1 MNMKSINC
9 MLLLCLF
16 VFTGCAE
23 SAALV
28 RTDGSRVFE
37 ELSTSTLVPVGDAD
51 LRVTVSLKTHPA
63 GLYSASDLH
72 GTPDYRLLVS
82 IDGQESVLRGSVQ
95 HEYSDAPQFKGP
107 ETGSGVRYRFAKTM
121 RLKGGLHRITVA
133 LPEDKV
139 AVERVV
145 ALKGGE
151 LNRLVVEPVYG
162 KKPGK
167 KRPGMGSAESF
178 TEGIKTLKL
187 ILNGKEL

>member
-1 MNMKSINC
+1 MNMKSINS

-16 VFTGCAE
+16 IFTGCTE
-23 SAALV
+23 SAAAV
-28 RTDGSRVFE
+28 PTNGSRVFE
-37 ELSTSTLVPVGDAD
+37 ELSSSTMVPQGDAD
-51 LRVTVSLKTHPA
+51 LLVTVSLKTHPA

-82 IDGQESVLRGSVQ
+82 IDGQESVLRGSMQ
-95 HEYSDAPQFKGP
+95 HEYGGAPQLKGP

-121 RLKGGLHRITVA
+121 RLKAGLHKITVA

-139 AVERVV
+139 AVKRVV
-145 ALKGGE
+145 TLRGGE
-151 LNRLVVEPVYG
+151 LNRLVIEPVYG
-162 KKPGK
+162 KRPGK
-167 KRPGMGSAESF
+167 KRPGMGSTESF